1 MKYDLHTH
9 TTESDGEYTPTEIVE
24 FARDSG
30 LELIAK
36 TDHNSIE
43 GNKQAVKAGE
53 KYGIK
58 VIPGVEI
65 STRSGDVRAHI
76 LGYNIYEVNPELTK
90 FFDKCAKSRDNATE
104 KRCRLAQKNPIIL
117 SDGSVIKP
125 TIEEIGQI
133 SKNDQKGDMH
143 VGVYIANKI
152 NELYNKINGTEN
164 EMIIDGYGAVGLFL
178 VGKQKEINQY
188 KKILA
193 PLLKEGQIGKTFWAA
208 KADKNLIGLISIE
221 NAIKNIINSGGVPVL
236 AHPGYNGIE
245 KEYIAYLKDIG
256 LQGIEVFTLKHNEE
270 QVKKYLKIAEELELF
285 VSGGS
290 DFHGMTYSVVEE
302 LGHWNKRQE
311 KDKKQLPYQEVKPL
325 IELLIN

>member
-1 MKYDLHTH
+1 
-9 TTESDGEYTPTEIVE
+9 
-24 FARDSG
+24 
-30 LELIAK
+30 
-36 TDHNSIE
+36 
-43 GNKQAVKAGE
+43 
-53 KYGIK
+53 
-58 VIPGVEI
+58 
-65 STRSGDVRAHI
+65 
-76 LGYNIYEVNPELTK
+76 
-90 FFDKCAKSRDNATE
+90 
-104 KRCRLAQKNPIIL
+104 
-117 SDGSVIKP
+117 VIKP